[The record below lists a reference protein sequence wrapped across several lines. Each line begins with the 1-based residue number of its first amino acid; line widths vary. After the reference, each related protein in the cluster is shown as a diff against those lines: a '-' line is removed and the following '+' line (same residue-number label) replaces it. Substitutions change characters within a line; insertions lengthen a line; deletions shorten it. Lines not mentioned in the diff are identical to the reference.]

1 ARRRSPPGAATKP
14 WAARTRGPREE
25 VAARPSIAVPSVAP
39 LTAAPPPPPV
49 APVSAPPMASSPPP
63 VATAAVHSP
72 VRSTAERAPVAPPP
86 PVHAVPPSPPP
97 GGPVAARPPAATETP
112 PASGKGLTPGQRRGM
127 VVGGI
132 SVILAGL
139 ALVFVLPGGGVEV
152 RNAQAGERVYVSGV
166 LLAADRSLPED
177 PGGWLVS
184 TAVDGRLRRFGKVS
198 KAEHIDLRTLADAA
212 PQADAKGMLSVT
224 GPAGCRV
231 ALGSQVLESA
241 TPLVSP
247 LPAGR
252 EFEVRV
258 TCGGKPDV
266 VRWVMAVPGQSVA
279 LDVP

>member
-1 ARRRSPPGAATKP
+1 VPTRVAPMPQPP
-14 WAARTRGPREE
+14 
-25 VAARPSIAVPSVAP
+25 VRPSVAVPSVAP
-39 LTAAPPPPPV
+39 LGPVPPPSVAPVPPPTAVAPPPV
-49 APVSAPPMASSPPP
+49 AAAGPAPVRPSGEKAPPVPA
-63 VATAAVHSP
+63 
-72 VRSTAERAPVAPPP
+72 P
-86 PVHAVPPSPPP
+86 PVHVVPSAPQSPPP
-97 GGPVAARPPAATETP
+97 GVAVAARPPPTVGTP
-112 PASGKGLTPGQRRGM
+112 SAPGPGLTPGQRKGL

-132 SVILAGL
+132 AVVLAGL
-139 ALVFVLPGGGVEV
+139 ALVFVMPGGGVEV

-184 TAVDGRLRRFGKVS
+184 TAVDGRLHRFGKVS

-247 LPAGR
+247 MPAGR